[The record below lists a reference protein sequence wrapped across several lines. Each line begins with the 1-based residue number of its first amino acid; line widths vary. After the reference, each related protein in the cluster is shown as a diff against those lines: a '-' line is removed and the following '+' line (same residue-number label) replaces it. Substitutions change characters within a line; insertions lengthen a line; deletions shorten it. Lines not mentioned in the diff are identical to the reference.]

1 MAAELGGAL
10 APTPS
15 SCRRP
20 HWRQRAFLTPDD
32 DRRRS
37 VQLDCF
43 PSLLQLFRCG
53 IMNGRESRPAE
64 ADIFFMTGRDERIEA
79 APGGFEVYDDACS
92 VWDVRDFV
100 T

>member
-1 MAAELGGAL
+1 
-10 APTPS
+10 
-15 SCRRP
+15 
-20 HWRQRAFLTPDD
+20 
-32 DRRRS
+32 
-37 VQLDCF
+37 
-43 PSLLQLFRCG
+43 
-53 IMNGRESRPAE
+53 MNGRESRPAE